1 MAENNKE
8 ELTLSERRRRIFS
21 ESFKRKKVQEIETG
35 QSRVCDICRQYQV
48 SATNVHKWVNKY
60 GSMKSKKERLIVET
74 QSDTIQNIELKKR
87 VAELERMV
95 GQKQIVIDFQEKM
108 IDLAEE
114 EYGIDIKKK
123 FETRPSSTSQKT
135 ETNIPTR

>member
-1 MAENNKE
+1 
-8 ELTLSERRRRIFS
+8 
-21 ESFKRKKVQEIETG
+21 
-35 QSRVCDICRQYQV
+35 
-48 SATNVHKWVNKY
+48 
-60 GSMKSKKERLIVET
+60 
-74 QSDTIQNIELKKR
+74 
-87 VAELERMV
+87 MV

-135 ETNIPTR
+135 ETNIPTH